1 MVGAGRRGWEGGI
14 DCYPALM
21 MVVFYSHVQNKN
33 RASAPLWR
41 RYAVIGLILLPMAA
55 EI

>member
-21 MVVFYSHVQNKN
+21 MVVFTVTFKIKTELCATVETLCCYWVNF
-33 RASAPLWR
+33 APN
-41 RYAVIGLILLPMAA
+41 GS
-55 EI
+55 